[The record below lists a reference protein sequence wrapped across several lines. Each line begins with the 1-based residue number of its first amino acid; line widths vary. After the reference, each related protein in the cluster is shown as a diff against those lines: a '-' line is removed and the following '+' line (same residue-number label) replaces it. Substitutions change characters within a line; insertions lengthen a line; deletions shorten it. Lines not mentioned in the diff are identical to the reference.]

1 MVGRRQRILWRKL
14 RRRLWWIWRRT
25 LWGRRSEW

>member
-1 MVGRRQRILWRKL
+1 MVGGRQRRLWRKL